1 LLAESDKGCYQP
13 EMAYT
18 DEQKIRYSGEPMS
31 SLPPYTPKVKICG
44 LTNLDDALHAAAS
57 GADYLGFIL
66 YPPSPRAVT
75 PETVKQITAILRT
88 THHAPR
94 LIGVFVNESAATIA
108 QLLDECGLDLA
119 QLHGDEVPWMVG
131 SPDSPLYG
139 RCYKALRPT
148 SFAEAEA
155 EAEWYTP
162 PDWQADRPSL
172 LIDAY
177 HPTLRGGTGAVT
189 DWSMVARLAE
199 TIPGLLLAGGLTPDN
214 VADAVRQVGPFG
226 VDVASGVEARPGV
239 KDREKVERFIAAAK
253 SSNQLP
259 VNSNQS

>member
-1 LLAESDKGCYQP
+1 
-13 EMAYT
+13 
-18 DEQKIRYSGEPMS
+18 MS
-31 SLPPYTPKVKICG
+31 SHRSYTPKVKICG
-44 LTNLDDALHAAAS
+44 LTNLDDALHAAAN

-66 YPPSPRAVT
+66 YPASPRAVS
-75 PETVKQITAILRT
+75 PETVKQITTTLRT
-88 THHAPR
+88 LAPSLHSGQALSNAEGTHHAPR
-94 LIGVFVNESAATIA
+94 FVGVFVNESAPTIA
-108 QLLDECGLDLA
+108 QLLNECGLDLA

-162 PDWQADRPSL
+162 PDWQADRPAL
-172 LIDAY
+172 LMDAY
-177 HPTLRGGTGAVT
+177 HPTLRGGTGLVA
-189 DWSMVARLAE
+189 DWSMTARLVE
-199 TIPGLLLAGGLTPDN
+199 TVPGLLLAGGLTPDN
-214 VADAVRQVGPFG
+214 VAEAVRQVRPFG

-253 SSNQLP
+253 GQ
-259 VNSNQS
+259 

>member
-1 LLAESDKGCYQP
+1 
-13 EMAYT
+13 
-18 DEQKIRYSGEPMS
+18 MS

-66 YPPSPRAVT
+66 YPPSPRAVS
-75 PETVKQITAILRT
+75 PATVKQITT
-88 THHAPR
+88 TLSTMYHASR
-94 LIGVFVNESAATIA
+94 FVGVFVNESAPTIS
-108 QLLDECGLDLA
+108 QLLNECGLDLA

-148 SFAEAEA
+148 SLAEAEA
-155 EAEWYTP
+155 EAEWFTP
-162 PDWQADRPSL
+162 PDWQDNRPAL

-177 HPTLRGGTGAVT
+177 HPTLRGGTGAIA
-189 DWSMVARLAE
+189 DWTLTARLAE

-214 VADAVRQVGPFG
+214 VADAVRQVRPFG

-239 KDREKVERFIAAAK
+239 KDRQKVEKFIAAAK
-253 SSNQLP
+253 GQ
-259 VNSNQS
+259 